1 MRLMFGKKKE
11 EEWEYIEQYFQKD
24 NYGQVADDE
33 YWQRENIK
41 TDDLIEIFKPY
52 LLDGEQILC
61 VIGGGKGKTK
71 NFFESG
77 KNQRKFIIYRCITI
91 IALIFIFSLFFLVL
105 FSDNNALFFKLLK
118 IFMFGVP
125 AAAFITSIVFV
136 IKGACS
142 GVKGLNYA
150 ITDKRIISDG
160 FGELTYLSLGDITST
175 SASVSSGSKGKLTV
189 RANKYKGQTVLYILV
204 IPDVNEPYRVKNI
217 LDKAI
222 ADYKKNRVL

>member
-1 MRLMFGKKKE
+1 MLFG
-11 EEWEYIEQYFQKD
+11 
-24 NYGQVADDE
+24 
-33 YWQRENIK
+33 
-41 TDDLIEIFKPY
+41 
-52 LLDGEQILC
+52 
-61 VIGGGKGKTK
+61 
-71 NFFESG
+71 
-77 KNQRKFIIYRCITI
+77 
-91 IALIFIFSLFFLVL
+91 
-105 FSDNNALFFKLLK
+105 DNNALFFKLLK
-118 IFMFGVP
+118 IVMVGVP
-125 AAAFITSIVFV
+125 AAAFITSIVFI

-204 IPDVNEPYRVKNI
+204 IPNVNEPYRVKNI